1 MGTRLTKI
9 RLGAG
14 NENSL
19 LRLFS
24 PKKFLT
30 TTNATLTTIKAI
42 NQGVNV
48 IQF

>member
-24 PKKFLT
+24 PK
-30 TTNATLTTIKAI
+30 NS
-42 NQGVNV
+42 
-48 IQF
+48 